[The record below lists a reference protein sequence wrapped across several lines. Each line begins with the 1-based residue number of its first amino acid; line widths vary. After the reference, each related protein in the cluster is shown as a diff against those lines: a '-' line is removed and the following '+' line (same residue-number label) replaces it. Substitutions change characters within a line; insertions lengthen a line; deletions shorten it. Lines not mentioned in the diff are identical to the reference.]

1 MQKTCGIWINILSHM
16 IKRRLNATMQRLGLT
31 GVQGHVMHF
40 IVLKCADG
48 PVYQRDVEAAFGLSR
63 STATGILQLMEK
75 NGLIQRE
82 SAADDARLSLG
93 TLQGTDGPTSPSPV
107 HPDRSPE
114 RSSDRPVSPFIS
126 ETSSS
131 GQKFSAKC
139 PDTWSIERK

>member
-40 IVLKCADG
+40 IVLKCAEG

-82 SAADDARLSLG
+82 SAADDARLKSLIP
-93 TLQGTDGPTSPSPV
+93 TAKAAELEEEVMASIRQTDELLIKGLTQ
-107 HPDRSPE
+107 E
-114 RSSDRPVSPFIS
+114 
-126 ETSSS
+126 
-131 GQKFSAKC
+131 Q
-139 PDTWSIERK
+139 IEQFYVVAAHMCANLEE